1 MQACRDRDPAEIKSE
16 NNFMATRLAVPF
28 PIFRHAVQVAW
39 CMSWVR
45 PAVSS
50 PSKLAVRSG
59 LSLFHIYL
67 FKT

>member
-1 MQACRDRDPAEIKSE
+1 MKSE
-16 NNFMATRLAVPF
+16 NNFMATRLTVPL
-28 PIFRHAVQVAW
+28 PILRRAVQVAW
-39 CMSWVR
+39 RMSWVR

-50 PSKLAVRSG
+50 PSELAARKG